1 MLEHIVLPAALE
13 RAAATMRR
21 RLTLGGVRSCP
32 MPSFLRN
39 ARHGIQRMG
48 AAEFPRVWRPAHD
61 AEQKE
66 EASVHPCEGVQKED
80 AGGGGE

>member
-1 MLEHIVLPAALE
+1 MLEYIALPAALE

-21 RLTLGGVRSCP
+21 RLSLGSVRSCP

-48 AAEFPRVWRPAHD
+48 AADFSRAWRPAHD
-61 AEQKE
+61 AEQQE
-66 EASVHPCEGVQKED
+66 GASVHPCEGLQKE
-80 AGGGGE
+80 AGG